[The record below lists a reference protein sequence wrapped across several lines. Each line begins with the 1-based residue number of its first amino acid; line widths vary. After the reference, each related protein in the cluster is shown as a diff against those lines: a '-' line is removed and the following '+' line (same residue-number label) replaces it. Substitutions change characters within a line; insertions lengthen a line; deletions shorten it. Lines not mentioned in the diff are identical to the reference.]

1 VRRHASSS
9 RLSPETRVAA
19 SLSIASLLAPADGAR
34 RRLLRAL
41 GPRIGTLA
49 ANREARVCLMAIVAV
64 LGALAS
70 TALVPLWTLALGPIV
85 LGVPHIVSDVRY
97 LVVRRGYHRRIE
109 VWILA
114 AAPLAVGA
122 VTGRVTWGFLGAIGA
137 LAVARATPRRRAIGL
152 VVAVPLALFTWRFP
166 GWSNLG
172 FAHLHN
178 FIGVAL
184 WWAWRPRKTRLHW
197 IPIAL
202 FAALS
207 TALLLGAAD
216 PVLRWSASTGPAGA
230 TTLASHMA
238 ALAPFAGPTLGARL
252 VLLYAFAQSVHYGVW
267 LRLVPEEDRP
277 RPAPRGFASSY
288 AALRA
293 DFGVVPLVVFGALA
307 VALAAWATHDLAGAR
322 AGYLRFAVVHGQLE
336 LAAAALLWA
345 EARGR

>member
-1 VRRHASSS
+1 V
-9 RLSPETRVAA
+9 PA
-19 SLSIASLLAPADGAR
+19 SLSIESLLAPADGAR

-41 GPRIGTLA
+41 GPRIGVLA
-49 ANREARVCLMAIVAV
+49 ANREARVCVMAIAVV

-70 TALVPLWTLALGPIV
+70 TALIPLWMLALGPIV

-97 LVVRRGYHRRIE
+97 LVVRPGYHRRPAL
-109 VWILA
+109 WLLA

-122 VTGRVTWGFLGAIGA
+122 VTSRVTWGFLGAVGA
-137 LAVARATPRRRAIGL
+137 LIAARTTPRRRALGL
-152 VVAVPLALFTWRFP
+152 AIAVPLSIITWRFV
-166 GWSNLG
+166 GWPELV

-178 FIGVAL
+178 FVGVAL
-184 WWAWRPRKTRLHW
+184 WWVWRPRTTKLHW
-197 IPIAL
+197 IPLVL

-207 TALLLGAAD
+207 LALLGGAAD
-216 PVLRWSASTGPAGA
+216 PVLRWSASAGPAGA
-230 TTLASHMA
+230 TTMARHIA
-238 ALAPFAGPTLGARL
+238 ALAPFAGPRFGLRL

-293 DFGVVPLVVFGALA
+293 DFGWLPLVVFGALA
-307 VALAAWATHDLAGAR
+307 VALAAWATRDLAAAR

-345 EARGR
+345 EARRR